1 MCKNVVSYYRTS
13 STTNVKGDSRTRQ
26 SVSVK
31 NYSKSKGWNIKGEF
45 YDVISG
51 TTNILERKEFV
62 KMLSFCVEH
71 SIDHILFD
79 GVDRLSRDLLVSEYS
94 YEYLTKKLGY
104 TLISVKNDRSFTDTS
119 PTGILI
125 RQILSTISSFEKNN
139 LVEKLRLSRERKSKK
154 NKELGINISRNGNGK
169 CGGKRK
175 LTDTIPNLSN
185 LVLSYK
191 KMKDKRTRKSLSNSK
206 ISTLLENEHNISVS
220 YKTIGRILE
229 DIEMEKRES
238 RNRRRRKN
246 ITSSTPYNHIT

>member
-1 MCKNVVSYYRTS
+1 MCKEVVGYYRTS

-31 NYSKSKGWNIKGEF
+31 NYSKTKGWNVKNEF

-51 TTNILERKEFV
+51 TTHILERKEFV
-62 KMLSFCVEH
+62 EMLSYCEIN
-71 SIDHILFD
+71 SIDTILFV
-79 GVDRLSRDLLVSEYS
+79 GSDRLSRDLLVNEYS
-94 YEYLTKKLGY
+94 YEYLTKLGF

-119 PTGILI
+119 PTGILV

-139 LVEKLRLSRERKSKK
+139 LVEKLRVSRERKSKK
-154 NKELGINISRNGNGK
+154 NKELGLISRTGNGR

-191 KMKDKRTRKSLSNSK
+191 KTKDIRTRKPLNNTK
-206 ISTLLENEHNISVS
+206 ISKLLLEEHNISVS
-220 YKTIGRILE
+220 YNSVRRILE
-229 DIEMEKRES
+229 DIERDKREKI
-238 RNRRRRKN
+238 NLKRRV
-246 ITSSTPYNHIT
+246 SYVG

>member
-1 MCKNVVSYYRTS
+1 MCKNVVGYYRTS

-31 NYSKSKGWNIKGEF
+31 NYSKTKGWNVKNEF

-51 TTNILERKEFV
+51 TTHILERKEFV
-62 KMLSFCVEH
+62 EMLSYCEIN
-71 SIDHILFD
+71 SIDTILFE
-79 GVDRLSRDLLVSEYS
+79 GSDRLSRDLLVNEYS
-94 YEYLTKKLGY
+94 YEYLTKLGF

-119 PTGILI
+119 PTGILV

-139 LVEKLRLSRERKSKK
+139 LVEKLRVSRERKSKK
-154 NKELGINISRNGNGK
+154 NKELGLISRTGNGR

-191 KMKDKRTRKSLSNSK
+191 KTKDIRTRKPLNNTK
-206 ISTLLENEHNISVS
+206 ISKLLLEEHNISVS
-220 YKTIGRILE
+220 YNSVRRILE
-229 DIEMEKRES
+229 DIERDKKEKINS
-238 RNRRRRKN
+238 KRRV
-246 ITSSTPYNHIT
+246 TYVG

>member
-1 MCKNVVSYYRTS
+1 MCKSVVGYYRTS
-13 STTNVKGDSRTRQ
+13 STSNVKGDSKTRQ

-31 NYSKSKGWNIKGEF
+31 NYSKSKGWNVKGEF

-62 KMLSFCVEH
+62 EMLRYCKEH
-71 SIDHILFD
+71 SIDTIVFED
-79 GVDRLSRDLLVSEYS
+79 SSRMSRDLLVSELS

-104 TLISVKNDRSFTDTS
+104 TLISVKNEKTFTETT
-119 PTGILI
+119 PTGILV

-139 LVEKLRLSRERKSKK
+139 LVEKLRVSRERKSKM
-154 NKELGINISRNGNGK
+154 NKELGIISRTGNGK

-175 LTDTIPNLSN
+175 LTEIHKDLSGV
-185 LVLSYK
+185 VLSYK

-229 DIEMEKRES
+229 DIEMEKRENI
-238 RNRRRRKN
+238 NRKRRKSN
-246 ITSSTPYNHIT
+246 LTVPSL